1 MSRHLITRLS
11 WALLALALVLAGLQA
26 YMLLQAPETSPLAR
40 AKENAP
46 QASPAPTAAALTTTT
61 PHPSAE
67 LPEQS
72 IATAQ
77 KAKAAKT
84 AKTAKATDATDAT
97 DATEATEATD
107 TVAPCPVP
115 FVGTAAGRTESE
127 TGFIDKGA
135 SGAPV
140 DGSASADTPRGTGS
154 DADTNNT
161 QAAVPNA
168 QRSDSAQPSP
178 ESTALQEPAL
188 GADNAAG
195 RSRRTRAG
203 AAKLASE
210 RVHPSEPTASEAPAE
225 QAAPAPPAAAP
236 APPAAPSASS
246 ALRRTAMGAQS
257 LAADFE
263 LYREQLEGIDASLP
277 SRDGSSQL
285 RFNESRAV
293 CTLHWQSEGGRI
305 RELSTDLEAADEG
318 VRLRLVVHLLN
329 QEVCRGAEVLDLG
342 LYLIRLP
349 EAGQQAAPRH
359 EQIFLRLDAS
369 QPKPLQA
376 E

>member
-46 QASPAPTAAALTTTT
+46 QASPAPTAAALTATT

-77 KAKAAKT
+77 KAKA

-140 DGSASADTPRGTGS
+140 DGSATADSSRGTGS

-188 GADNAAG
+188 GADNAAS

-203 AAKLASE
+203 AVKLASE
-210 RVHPSEPTASEAPAE
+210 RVYPSEPTASEAPAE

-257 LAADFE
+257 LAADFA

-277 SRDGSSQL
+277 SHDGSSQL

-318 VRLRLVVHLLN
+318 GRLRLVVHLLN

>member
-46 QASPAPTAAALTTTT
+46 QASPAPTAAALTATT

-77 KAKAAKT
+77 TAKA
-84 AKTAKATDATDAT
+84 AKTAKATDATD
-97 DATEATEATD
+97 ATD

-140 DGSASADTPRGTGS
+140 DGSATADSSLGTGS

-178 ESTALQEPAL
+178 ESAALQEPAL
-188 GADNAAG
+188 GADNAAS

-210 RVHPSEPTASEAPAE
+210 RVYPSEPTASEAPAE

-236 APPAAPSASS
+236 APPVAPSASS

-257 LAADFE
+257 LAADFA

-277 SRDGSSQL
+277 SHDGSSQL

-318 VRLRLVVHLLN
+318 GRLRLVVHLLN